1 MSILVVLRG
10 DSGSGKST
18 LARALQPELG
28 GVWIEQ
34 DYFRRTV
41 LGETG
46 NYSLLSVELVQQSA
60 ALALRHGRTVIMD
73 GMFNPRKYS
82 NAFIAL
88 RDAHAGP
95 SLFYAYD
102 LSLAET
108 LRRHA
113 TRPDKTNDFGEK
125 AMRGWYRGWNPLQGI
140 SEERITVSED
150 LAATVARILR
160 DIRGRDGV

>member
-1 MSILVVLRG
+1 MSLLIVLRG

-18 LARALQPELG
+18 LARALQWELG

-46 NYSLLSVELVQQSA
+46 NYSPLSVELVQQSA

-82 NAFIAL
+82 SALSAL

-102 LSLAET
+102 LTLDET
-108 LRRHA
+108 LRRHG
-113 TRPDKTNDFGEK
+113 TRPNKTSDFGEK
-125 AMRGWYRGWNPLQGI
+125 AMRGWYRGWDPLEGI
-140 SEERITVSED
+140 GEARITASED
-150 LAATVARILR
+150 LVATVARILR
-160 DIRGRDGV
+160 NIRSRDGA

>member
-1 MSILVVLRG
+1 MLIVLRG

-18 LARALQPELG
+18 VARALQRELG

-41 LGETG
+41 LGEIG
-46 NYSLLSVELVQQSA
+46 NYSPLSVELVQQSA

-82 NAFIAL
+82 MAFNAL
-88 RDAHAGP
+88 RDAHDGP

-102 LSLAET
+102 LTLDET

-113 TRPDKTNDFGEK
+113 TRPDKSIDFGEK
-125 AMRGWYRGWNPLQGI
+125 AMRGWYRGWDPLQGI
-140 SEERITVSED
+140 GEERITASED
-150 LAATVARILR
+150 LGATVARILR
-160 DIRGRDGV
+160 DIRGRDGS